1 MRRYINDYCE
11 GICST
16 EVAYGARVRN
26 DESRPCWRSRCG
38 KEISEFATEQSFID
52 FGERL
57 CDQCY
62 TDELVDL
69 GLLMRH
75 NG

>member
-26 DESRPCWRSRCG
+26 GESRSCWRSRCG
-38 KEISEFATEQSFID
+38 KEISEFSTEQSFVD
-52 FGERL
+52 FEERL
-57 CDQCY
+57 FDQCY
-62 TDELVDL
+62 TDELTVF
-69 GLLMRH
+69 GL
-75 NG
+75 

>member
-11 GICST
+11 GIGST
-16 EVAYGARVRN
+16 EVTYGVIVSKN
-26 DESRPCWRSRCG
+26 ESRPCCCSICG
-38 KEISEFATEQSFID
+38 KEISGLATEQSFID

-62 TDELVDL
+62 TEELAML
-69 GLLMRH
+69 GLLMRRD
-75 NG
+75 G

>member
-11 GICST
+11 GISSS
-16 EVAYGARVRN
+16 EVAYGARVSKN
-26 DESRPCWRSRCG
+26 ESRPCYCLRCG

-57 CDQCY
+57 CDQGY
-62 TDELVDL
+62 TDEIAAL

>member
-1 MRRYINDYCE
+1 MIIAKELVRAKSHMGRE
-11 GICST
+11 S
-16 EVAYGARVRN
+16 ARTRAVRVVVR
-26 DESRPCWRSRCG
+26 DVG

-62 TDELVDL
+62 TDELAVL
-69 GLLMRH
+69 GLLMRR